1 MRNNKKG
8 FTLVELLAVIVILAV
23 VMLIGIT
30 SMGPIMANS
39 RKSALK
45 SDGIDLMNAAKTA
58 YQAEAM
64 TNNPAFQP
72 NQSICFDI
80 TWLVAKGYAENK
92 QSYNAS
98 VLVKYDSSTNQYSYT
113 YWIANG
119 NYAFKGADA
128 KTAYDD
134 DNKVKDY
141 ADSDDADLNSCGQ
154 ASEGKTCT
162 AVKGTDGKYTSS
174 SCN

>member
-113 YWIANG
+113 YWIGNKTYDFLEATGNTDFEDAANHNDSNNAALQKCG
-119 NYAFKGADA
+119 NKTPKG
-128 KTAYDD
+128 YDL
-134 DNKVKDY
+134 Y
-141 ADSDDADLNSCGQ
+141 
-154 ASEGKTCT
+154 CT
-162 AVKGTDGKYTSS
+162 GS
-174 SCN
+174 SCSA

>member
-23 VMLIGIT
+23 VMLVGIT
-30 SMGPIMANS
+30 SIGPIMANS

-64 TNNPAFQP
+64 TNSPAFQP

-80 TWLVAKGYAENK
+80 NWLVAKGYAENK
-92 QSYNAS
+92 QSYKAS
-98 VLVKYDSSTNQYSYT
+98 VLVKYDPSTNQYSYS
-113 YWIANG
+113 YWIGNKTYDFLGATGNTDYEAAANHEDSNDAALQKCG
-119 NYAFKGADA
+119 NDETTYK
-128 KTAYDD
+128 Y
-134 DNKVKDY
+134 NKYCTV
-141 ADSDDADLNSCGQ
+141 NS
-154 ASEGKTCT
+154 S
-162 AVKGTDGKYTSS
+162 GTEECK
-174 SCN
+174 